1 MKTERLS
8 ESEFASRLYGRLVI
22 VVLTSP
28 AVAGLLSMTGLRG
41 GSLILSTLV
50 GMLMVGIG
58 LLLWDRARLP
68 LEDVADEVN
77 LFGELLTVRRH
88 RDVEKIRLRDVLC
101 VETFRVSLSVQA
113 YLCVRSPDGGSR
125 RIRFTPRSQGR
136 WHPYAEFACIG
147 RLDRAL
153 ADTDR
158 RTPMSADAPDAPDAD
173 IPANVLAL
181 RGGTPLSDPVGLV
194 LRNRGATGRVRAKE
208 VYLRDDALFVEHPK
222 GAEKVDLRDVIGYEI
237 VYFQKNGG
245 GGRGRGVPIPYR
257 PLLDMSSAY
266 SELELR
272 LARSYGFGDRLRF
285 RPDPRLY
292 EVFGDLGGLVV
303 AMARLAS
310 RARRIQGI
318 P

>member
-41 GSLILSTLV
+41 GSLILSTLA
-50 GMLMVGIG
+50 GMVVVGIG

-68 LEDVADEVN
+68 FEDVADEVN

-88 RDVEKIRLRDVLC
+88 RDVEKIRLRDLLC

-136 WHPYAEFACIG
+136 WHPDAEFACIG
-147 RLDRAL
+147 RLDRAV
-153 ADTDR
+153 AETDR
-158 RTPMSADAPDAPDAD
+158 HTPMSADALDAD

-181 RGGTPLSDPVGLV
+181 RGGTPLSDP
-194 LRNRGATGRVRAKE
+194 E
-208 VYLRDDALFVEHPK
+208 S
-222 GAEKVDLRDVIGYEI
+222 GAEPSWHRFALYATIALILGLAAAVS
-237 VYFQKNGG
+237 Q
-245 GGRGRGVPIPYR
+245 
-257 PLLDMSSAY
+257 
-266 SELELR
+266 R
-272 LARSYGFGDRLRF
+272 LMPWGPAIA
-285 RPDPRLY
+285 
-292 EVFGDLGGLVV
+292 V
-303 AMARLAS
+303 
-310 RARRIQGI
+310 
-318 P
+318 